1 MANRVAPDGGDASI
15 RSKHCN
21 EPRYGRALV
30 IRNRLKP
37 PLKSQTAEAQPCLG
51 SDVSG

>member
-30 IRNRLKP
+30 IRNRRQP
-37 PLKSQTAEAQPCLG
+37 PVKSQMAEAQPSLG
-51 SDVSG
+51 SDVSE